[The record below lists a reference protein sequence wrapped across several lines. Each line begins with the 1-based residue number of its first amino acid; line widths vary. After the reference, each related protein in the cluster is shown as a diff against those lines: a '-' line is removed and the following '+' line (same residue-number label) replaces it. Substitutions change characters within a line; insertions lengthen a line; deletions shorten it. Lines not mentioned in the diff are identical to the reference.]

1 MTNQETIQ
9 QLIQNE
15 TLEEHLKQDS
25 GNKESVRA
33 LQNLLH
39 ELGFDDELNWQ
50 KYGADG
56 FYGGSTV
63 NAIRA
68 FAEKNG
74 LDSDGLFVDSQ
85 VAKKLLDRFDI
96 VDDLRHLDNAIDNN
110 KVADLFY
117 QGTSAD
123 IAVVALQT
131 LLKELG
137 FGQELGWEQ
146 CGADGD
152 YSKGTVQAVKAF
164 AEQESIESDGT
175 RLSDE
180 LAQKLLDKFTGFYGK
195 DWDNDGGTAIETVA
209 TTISGNLAV
218 QEVVE
223 KKRTR
228 LYVSDGNTK
237 LKLTRFK
244 KGAYFFGQKKPADFI
259 SSNKETLGQLQG
271 LTPSAINVMIAVAEN
286 EGNMDAINTWDN
298 SFMTFGMFQWTLG
311 ARQDPGELP
320 AFVKKVKEQKP
331 ELFSKYYGQYGL
343 DVIDTNDIAGYF
355 TLNGKKLM
363 TSADKEI
370 LRTPEWAFIFGLSGH
385 DPEIRSIEVQHALS
399 RISTFYRSK
408 SYRPKGY
415 YIADLISSE
424 YGIGLLLDNH
434 VNRPGY
440 IKKCLEQA
448 LEETGLTD
456 PENWTTDE
464 ERTLIDAY
472 LKIRESFGRSP
483 MTDAAKRA
491 AVTKNYLDQGVIS
504 DERASFEFGEQNV

>member
-1 MTNQETIQ
+1 MNNQEIIQKLIQIATVEQ
-9 QLIQNE
+9 QL
-15 TLEEHLKQDS
+15 KQGTQD
-25 GNKESVRA
+25 KESVRA

-39 ELGFDDELNWQ
+39 ELGFDDEMNWQ

-56 FYGGSTV
+56 FYGDGTVKAVRDFALKNDLESEGLTV
-63 NAIRA
+63 N
-68 FAEKNG
+68 
-74 LDSDGLFVDSQ
+74 SQ
-85 VAKKLLDRFDI
+85 IAKKLLARFDI

-110 KVADLFY
+110 KVPELFY
-117 QGTSAD
+117 QGTPAS

-131 LLKELG
+131 LLNELG
-137 FGQELGWEQ
+137 FGQELNWEKN
-146 CGADGD
+146 GADGD
-152 YSKGTVQAVKAF
+152 YGKNTTSALKAF
-164 AEQESIESDGT
+164 AKQQDIESDGT
-175 RLSDE
+175 RLTPE

-195 DWDNDGGTAIETVA
+195 DWDNDGGTTIDTVA

-228 LYVSDGNTK
+228 LYVSDGNSK
-237 LKLTRFK
+237 IRLTRFK

-259 SSNKETLGQLQG
+259 NSNKQTLAQMQG

-311 ARQDPGELP
+311 AGQDPGELP

-331 ELFSKYYGQYGL
+331 EHFSKYYEQYGL
-343 DVIDTNDIAGYF
+343 GVTDTNDIAGYF
-355 TLNGKKLM
+355 TLNGKKVM
-363 TSADKEI
+363 STTDKEI
-370 LRTPEWAFIFGLSGH
+370 LRTPEWAFIFGVSGQ

-399 RISTFYRSK
+399 RISTFYRNK
-408 SYRPKGY
+408 SYRPQGH
-415 YIADLISSE
+415 YIADLIKSE

-448 LEETGLTD
+448 LEETGLTE

-464 ERTLIDAY
+464 ERKLIEAY
-472 LKIRESFGRSP
+472 LKIRENFGRSP

-491 AVTKNYLDQGVIS
+491 AVTKKYLDEGVIS
-504 DERASFEFGEQNV
+504 DERGSFEFA